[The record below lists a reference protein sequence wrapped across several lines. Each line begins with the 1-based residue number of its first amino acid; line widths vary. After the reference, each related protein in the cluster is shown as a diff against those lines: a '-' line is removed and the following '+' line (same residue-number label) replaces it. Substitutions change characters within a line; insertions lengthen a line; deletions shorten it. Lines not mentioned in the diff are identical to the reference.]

1 MVNDDKMVYKLDIND
16 RAANA
21 IKNGTKRVEIRAN
34 KINSEFDYSNI
45 KKDDIIE
52 FNSDMVGKF
61 YVKVIENNY
70 YDTIEELL
78 MLEGT
83 RYTTSSTNNY
93 DEAISNIYKLD
104 GYKDAI
110 KKNGVFAIH
119 IKYLYGENTVWN
131 ELYEK
136 AKEIRNSREISGMIS
151 AGAVGAAILTENHNI
166 YVGVCIDTASSLGM
180 CAERNA
186 IANMITNGE
195 SKIKKLV
202 CVDSKGNV
210 VYLCGVCREYLM
222 QLDKE
227 SKNIEI
233 LKDIETK
240 EVIKLEELIPNWWG
254 YDRV

>member
-34 KINSEFDYSNI
+34 KINSKFDYSNI

-104 GYKDAI
+104 GYKEAI

-119 IKYLYGENTVWN
+119 IKYLYS
-131 ELYEK
+131 
-136 AKEIRNSREISGMIS
+136 EIQYGM
-151 AGAVGAAILTENHNI
+151 N
-166 YVGVCIDTASSLGM
+166 YM
-180 CAERNA
+180 
-186 IANMITNGE
+186 
-195 SKIKKLV
+195 KKQKKLEIQE
-202 CVDSKGNV
+202 K
-210 VYLCGVCREYLM
+210 YLE
-222 QLDKE
+222 
-227 SKNIEI
+227 
-233 LKDIETK
+233 
-240 EVIKLEELIPNWWG
+240 
-254 YDRV
+254 